1 MLQDEGGIY
10 IFELRKNP
18 GLKANVISMYKSHFQ
33 REGFFR
39 PMIAENVTI
48 SGKLKEHTVDIYFEF
63 IQMNNLERTVI
74 KVIEGT
80 KVTENDMWEFANVLK
95 DLHFFAKG
103 IIYYDDRVSSGAK
116 KVAELTNIDLKK
128 FDLLDEVRKS
138 ALSAV
143 KVMLPDEEIIGDPFW
158 TVMETEQDSDKNT
171 GNYEMVNDSILLF
184 LPPDVL
190 EEKQVDTQYISSQL
204 DVIYEDENILIANNS
219 QRTLEGID
227 SNRYITYINN
237 SIIHYLSPSLGSNT
251 LRKPSPRNA
260 KPSMVILIATAG
272 KINWNG

>member
-1 MLQDEGGIY
+1 
-10 IFELRKNP
+10 
-18 GLKANVISMYKSHFQ
+18 MYKSHFKN
-33 REGFFR
+33 EGFFR
-39 PMIAENVTI
+39 PRIVENVTI

-103 IIYYDDRVSSGAK
+103 IIYYDDIVSSGAK

-138 ALSAV
+138 ALSAL

-158 TVMETEQDSDKNT
+158 VIMETEQDSDKNT
-171 GNYEMVNDSILLF
+171 GNYEMVLLF
-184 LPPDVL
+184 LSKKQAINYCSKIKKSAKVFGISQNHLKVLVSLQEKGMFPDFSIAFP
-190 EEKQVDTQYISSQL
+190 EFEQL
-204 DVIYEDENILIANNS
+204 QE
-219 QRTLEGID
+219 
-227 SNRYITYINN
+227 N
-237 SIIHYLSPSLGSNT
+237 SILCYQIPHKSLKKFYMRGDN
-251 LRKPSPRNA
+251 NE
-260 KPSMVILIATAG
+260 
-272 KINWNG
+272 

>member
-39 PMIAENVTI
+39 PRIAENVTI

-95 DLHFFAKG
+95 DLHFLAKG
-103 IIYYDDRVSSGAK
+103 IVYYDDRVSSGAK

-184 LPPDVL
+184 LSKKQAINYCSKIKKSAKVFGISQNHLKVLVSLQEKSMFPDFSIAIP
-190 EEKQVDTQYISSQL
+190 EFEQL
-204 DVIYEDENILIANNS
+204 QE
-219 QRTLEGID
+219 
-227 SNRYITYINN
+227 N
-237 SIIHYLSPSLGSNT
+237 SILCYTIPHKSLKKFYLRGDN
-251 LRKPSPRNA
+251 NE
-260 KPSMVILIATAG
+260 
-272 KINWNG
+272 

>member
-1 MLQDEGGIY
+1 MKGGIY

-18 GLKANVISMYKSHFQ
+18 GLKANVISMYKSYFQ
-33 REGFFR
+33 SEGFFR
-39 PMIAENVTI
+39 PRIAENVTI

-74 KVIEGT
+74 KVIAGT

-128 FDLLDEVRKS
+128 FDLLDEVIKS
-138 ALSAV
+138 ALSAI
-143 KVMLPDEEIIGDPFW
+143 KVMLPDEEVIGDPFW
-158 TVMETEQDSDKNT
+158 VVMGTEQDSDKNT

-184 LPPDVL
+184 ISKKQAINYCSKIKNSAKVFGISQNHLKVL
-190 EEKQVDTQYISSQL
+190 VSLQEKGMCPGFGIAFPEFEQVQ
-204 DVIYEDENILIANNS
+204 E
-219 QRTLEGID
+219 
-227 SNRYITYINN
+227 N
-237 SIIHYLSPSLGSNT
+237 SILYYQIPHKRFKKFYLRGDN
-251 LRKPSPRNA
+251 NE
-260 KPSMVILIATAG
+260 
-272 KINWNG
+272 

>member
-1 MLQDEGGIY
+1 
-10 IFELRKNP
+10 
-18 GLKANVISMYKSHFQ
+18 MYKSHFQ

-39 PMIAENVTI
+39 PRIAENVTI

-103 IIYYDDRVSSGAK
+103 IIYYDDRV
-116 KVAELTNIDLKK
+116 LTNIDLKK

-184 LPPDVL
+184 LSKL
-190 EEKQVDTQYISSQL
+190 FRKYT
-204 DVIYEDENILIANNS
+204 NIF
-219 QRTLEGID
+219 
-227 SNRYITYINN
+227 
-237 SIIHYLSPSLGSNT
+237 
-251 LRKPSPRNA
+251 
-260 KPSMVILIATAG
+260 
-272 KINWNG
+272 

>member
-18 GLKANVISMYKSHFQ
+18 GLKANVISMYKSHF
-33 REGFFR
+33 RSEGFYR
-39 PMIAENVTI
+39 PRIAENVTI

-116 KVAELTNIDLKK
+116 KVAELTHIDLKK

-138 ALSAV
+138 ALSAI
-143 KVMLPDEEIIGDPFW
+143 KVMLPDEEVIGDPCGSLWKQSKIVIRIQEITRWSMIVFYCFY
-158 TVMETEQDSDKNT
+158 QRSR
-171 GNYEMVNDSILLF
+171 LL
-184 LPPDVL
+184 
-190 EEKQVDTQYISSQL
+190 I
-204 DVIYEDENILIANNS
+204 IAV
-219 QRTLEGID
+219 
-227 SNRYITYINN
+227 
-237 SIIHYLSPSLGSNT
+237 
-251 LRKPSPRNA
+251 K
-260 KPSMVILIATAG
+260 
-272 KINWNG
+272 